1 MPVPDAIKDFLANAK
16 RLSADGLTVAEFGE
30 LLMSLLKLA
39 VKLADEFQASGPQKK
54 EWVLSIVGVLFDEVA
69 DGLVPI
75 YLKPF
80 WLMFRPGFRSL
91 VLSLASGAIES
102 ILPLV
107 RGAE

>member
-1 MPVPDAIKDFLANAK
+1 MPVPDAIKDFIENAK
-16 RLSADGLTVAEFGE
+16 RLGSDGLTVSEFGE

-39 VKLADEFQASGPQKK
+39 VQIADGYQNSGAEKKL
-54 EWVLSIVGVLFDEVA
+54 WVLNLVGVLFDEVA

-80 WLMFRPGFRSL
+80 WLMFRSGVRAL
-91 VLSLASGAIES
+91 VISLASGAIES

-107 RGAE
+107 RAAA

>member
-1 MPVPDAIKDFLANAK
+1 MPVPDAIKDFIDNAK
-16 RLSADGLTVAEFGE
+16 RLGSDGLTVSEFGE

-39 VKLADEFQASGPQKK
+39 VQIADEFQASGEKKK
-54 EWVLSIVGVLFDEVA
+54 EWVLGLVGVLFDEVA

-80 WLMFRPGFRSL
+80 WLMFRSGVRAL
-91 VLSLASGAIES
+91 VISLASGAIES

-107 RGAE
+107 RAAA